1 MMKLASSNNIRI
13 KHYYEN
19 SCLTEDA
26 FSENISLDNRKPK
39 TNCNMKRLSFVL
51 SQAAFSMF
59 AVVCSVSAQELP
71 PDQAQRLKEIEEME
85 QKFGFGNLQNDPRIR
100 QMNDERRQPI
110 ETAPTTGGRVNGY
123 ILDENG
129 NPIQYRDVKACERDI
144 VGRAVME
151 WSAGGDGFFDLLKI
165 SDINNK
171 ISFEADG
178 YETQTLPFDRG
189 TYQIRL
195 KPAACKL
202 KPGDVISGRV
212 SVGNWGNPG
221 GVLVEEIDSDGKV
234 VASTKTE
241 NGQFKLTIVKPGN
254 TLKVSLNGYT
264 TFTAPIEISNYVLG
278 QQKIQ

>member
-1 MMKLASSNNIRI
+1 
-13 KHYYEN
+13 
-19 SCLTEDA
+19 
-26 FSENISLDNRKPK
+26 
-39 TNCNMKRLSFVL
+39 MKRLSFVL
-51 SQAAFSMF
+51 SCAVFGMF

-71 PDQAQRLKEIEEME
+71 ADQAQRLKEIEEME

-110 ETAPTTGGRVNGY
+110 ETAPTTGGRVNGF

-129 NPIQYRDVKACERDI
+129 NPIQYREVKACERDI

-171 ISFEADG
+171 ISFEAEG

-189 TYQIRL
+189 TYHIRL

-278 QQKIQ
+278 LQKIQ

>member
-1 MMKLASSNNIRI
+1 
-13 KHYYEN
+13 
-19 SCLTEDA
+19 
-26 FSENISLDNRKPK
+26 
-39 TNCNMKRLSFVL
+39 MKRLFFVF
-51 SQAAFSMF
+51 SISMF
-59 AVVCSVSAQELP
+59 AVVCAASAQELDP
-71 PDQAQRLKEIEEME
+71 EQAKRLEEIEQMNL
-85 QKFGFGNLQNDPRIR
+85 KFGLNDLQNDPRIK
-100 QMNDERRQPI
+100 QMNNERRQPI
-110 ETAPTTGGRVNGY
+110 EAVPTTGGRVNGF
-123 ILDENG
+123 ILDIDG

-151 WSAGGDGFFDLLKI
+151 WYAGGDGFFDLLKI

-195 KPAACKL
+195 KPAACTL

-212 SVGNWGNPG
+212 SLGNWGNPG
-221 GVLVEEIDSDGKV
+221 GVLVEEIDKDGNV

-278 QQKIQ
+278 LQKIQ

>member
-1 MMKLASSNNIRI
+1 
-13 KHYYEN
+13 
-19 SCLTEDA
+19 
-26 FSENISLDNRKPK
+26 
-39 TNCNMKRLSFVL
+39 MKRISFVL
-51 SQAAFSMF
+51 SQAVFSMF
-59 AVVCSVSAQELP
+59 AVVCTLSAQELP

-85 QKFGFGNLQNDPRIR
+85 QRFGFGNLQNDPRIK

-129 NPIQYRDVKACERDI
+129 NPIQYREVKACERDA
-144 VGRAVME
+144 VGRAIME
-151 WSAGGDGFFDLLKI
+151 WHAGADGFFDLLKI
-165 SDINNK
+165 SDINNR
-171 ISFEADG
+171 ISFDAEG

-212 SVGNWGNPG
+212 SLGNWGNPG
-221 GVLVEEIDSDGKV
+221 GVLVEEIDKNGKV

-264 TFTAPIEISNYVLG
+264 TFTAPIEISNYVVGL
-278 QQKIQ
+278 QKVQ

>member
-1 MMKLASSNNIRI
+1 
-13 KHYYEN
+13 
-19 SCLTEDA
+19 
-26 FSENISLDNRKPK
+26 
-39 TNCNMKRLSFVL
+39 MKRLSFVL
-51 SQAAFSMF
+51 SQAVFSLF

-71 PDQAQRLKEIEEME
+71 PDQAQRLKEIEEMNRMIGLE
-85 QKFGFGNLQNDPRIR
+85 SLQNDPRII
-100 QMNDERRQPI
+100 QMNNERRQPI

-123 ILDENG
+123 ILDEDG
-129 NPIQYRDVKACERDI
+129 NPIQYRDVKACERDV

-151 WSAGGDGFFDLLKI
+151 WYAGGDGFFDLLKI

-278 QQKIQ
+278 LQKVQ